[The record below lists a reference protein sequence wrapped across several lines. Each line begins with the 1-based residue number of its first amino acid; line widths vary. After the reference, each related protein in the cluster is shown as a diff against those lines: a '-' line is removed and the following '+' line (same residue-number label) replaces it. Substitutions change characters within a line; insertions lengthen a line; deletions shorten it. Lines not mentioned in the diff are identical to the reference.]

1 MPTLTPAQNKQT
13 NILTV
18 AAELFMERGYDA
30 VSLDDILE
38 RVGGSKTTLYSYY
51 GGKEGLFAAMVA
63 RECDLKLAHL
73 REQDV
78 KDLDP
83 KAGLHSIGERL
94 LELVSNPVGRAM
106 YRMMVAEAQ
115 RFPDVA
121 AVFYKAGPAAMANIL
136 CGTIQHWQKKG
147 LLRGGNPEMLALQFT
162 GIILGNF
169 SVKTLLLPSIQ
180 YSGKQMKDWLSASVT
195 LFLQGAQTDAIKTKH
210 LVGSTFPH
218 KKAPPTA
225 SKAIGSAGVS

>member
-1 MPTLTPAQNKQT
+1 MPTVTLAQNKQT
-13 NILTV
+13 NILTA

-63 RECDLKLAHL
+63 RECELRLAHL

-83 KAGLHSIGERL
+83 KAGLHSIGGRL
-94 LELVSNPVGRAM
+94 LEIISDPAGRAM
-106 YRMMVAEAQ
+106 YRMMVAEAG
-115 RFPDVA
+115 RFPYVA
-121 AVFYKAGPAAMANIL
+121 AVFYNAGPAAMTNTL
-136 CGTIQHWQKKG
+136 CGTIRHWQKKG
-147 LLRGGNPEMLALQFT
+147 LLRSGNPEMLALQFT

-169 SVKTLLLPSIQ
+169 SVKNLFLPSAQ
-180 YSGKQMKDWLSASVT
+180 YSEKQMKDWLSAGVT
-195 LFLQGAQTDAIKTKH
+195 LFLEGAQPA
-210 LVGSTFPH
+210 
-218 KKAPPTA
+218 A
-225 SKAIGSAGVS
+225 SKHEAR

>member
-1 MPTLTPAQNKQT
+1 MIHSEKIGSTSCLAMPTLTTAQNKQT

-18 AAELFMERGYDA
+18 AAELFLERGYDA

-63 RECDLKLAHL
+63 RECELKLAHL

-94 LELVSNPVGRAM
+94 LDMVSDPVGCAL
-106 YRMMVAEAQ
+106 YRMMVAEGV
-115 RFPDVA
+115 RFPELA
-121 AVFYKAGPAAMANIL
+121 AVFYNAGPAAVSRIL

-147 LLRGGNPEMLALQFT
+147 LLRSGNPETLAVQFT

-169 SVKTLLLPSIQ
+169 SVKTLLLPSVQ
-180 YSGKQMKDWLSASVT
+180 YSEKQMKDWLSAGVA
-195 LFLQGAQTDAIKTKH
+195 LFLEGAQPDAAKH
-210 LVGSTFPH
+210 KRANKG
-218 KKAPPTA
+218 A
-225 SKAIGSAGVS
+225 S